1 VYLSTASNLQPQSR
15 CLRDYISAAIFTLW
29 LISPHAG
36 AAEPSVDVYEA
47 SIAQLQQSLTTG
59 RATSHQLVQAYLA
72 RINAYDQQG
81 PALNSIVL
89 TNPHALADA
98 DRLDA
103 ERRKKGPRGPLH
115 GIPVVVK
122 DNYDT
127 ADMPTSGG
135 TLALANSRPDRDAY
149 QIQRLRDAGAI
160 ILGKATM
167 HELAAGVT
175 TVSSLTGY
183 THNPYD
189 PARNPGGS
197 SGGTAASVAASFAA
211 AGMGSDTCGSLRIP
225 AAFQGLVSLRTTR
238 GLASRTGVMPLSST
252 QDVAGPLARSVEDL
266 AVMLD
271 ATVGVDPA
279 DVSTAQAARHIPQS
293 YLDGLSADS
302 LKDARIGVIRSLF
315 GSAPEDAEVTAV
327 INKALDLMK
336 AQGATVIDVSIPE
349 LDALLRD
356 SSIIPYEFKYDLA
369 AYLAN
374 HPGTSVKSLSDIID
388 RGMDHQALDAGLRLR
403 NSIDISKSSDQDA
416 LKKVQAKRIALK
428 ALMIEVISANRLTA
442 LAYPTIQRKPALIGE
457 LQGGATNCQLS
468 ATTGLP
474 AMAIPAGRTPD
485 ELPIGLELLGTE
497 FAEPQL
503 LNLAYGWEKNTAAR
517 QAPFSTPR
525 LVNGKA
531 PKPVQFHTQSA
542 SKTGPAVKI
551 DFEYA
556 PTTGLLN
563 YRLTTSNVTEADMVA
578 VTLQRRGAQSAGP
591 ILWSLA
597 KPHHLTAEGS
607 VLLKGQDKD
616 ALLKGDLLIKL
627 YTAQA
632 PLGAPH

>member
-1 VYLSTASNLQPQSR
+1 MYLSTASNLQPQSR
-15 CLRDYISAAIFTLW
+15 CLRDYISAAIFTIW

-81 PALNSIVL
+81 PALNSIAL
-89 TNPHALADA
+89 TSPQALADA
-98 DRLDA
+98 ERLDA
-103 ERRKKGPRGPLH
+103 ERREKGPRSPLH

-122 DNYDT
+122 DNLHT
-127 ADMPTSGG
+127 VDMPTSGG

-189 PARNPGGS
+189 PARNLGGS

-238 GLASRTGVMPLSST
+238 GLASRTGVVPLSST
-252 QDVAGPLARSVEDL
+252 QDVAGPMARSVEDL

-271 ATVGVDPA
+271 ATVGVDPTDA
-279 DVSTAQAARHIPQS
+279 STAQAARHIPQS

-302 LKDARIGVIRSLF
+302 LKDARIGVNRSLF

-349 LDALLRD
+349 LDALLHD
-356 SSIIPYEFKYDLA
+356 SSIIPYEIKYDLA

-374 HPGTSVKSLSDIID
+374 HPG
-388 RGMDHQALDAGLRLR
+388 
-403 NSIDISKSSDQDA
+403 
-416 LKKVQAKRIALK
+416 
-428 ALMIEVISANRLTA
+428 
-442 LAYPTIQRKPALIGE
+442 
-457 LQGGATNCQLS
+457 
-468 ATTGLP
+468 
-474 AMAIPAGRTPD
+474 
-485 ELPIGLELLGTE
+485 
-497 FAEPQL
+497 
-503 LNLAYGWEKNTAAR
+503 
-517 QAPFSTPR
+517 
-525 LVNGKA
+525 
-531 PKPVQFHTQSA
+531 
-542 SKTGPAVKI
+542 
-551 DFEYA
+551 
-556 PTTGLLN
+556 
-563 YRLTTSNVTEADMVA
+563 
-578 VTLQRRGAQSAGP
+578 RR
-591 ILWSLA
+591 
-597 KPHHLTAEGS
+597 
-607 VLLKGQDKD
+607 
-616 ALLKGDLLIKL
+616 
-627 YTAQA
+627 
-632 PLGAPH
+632 